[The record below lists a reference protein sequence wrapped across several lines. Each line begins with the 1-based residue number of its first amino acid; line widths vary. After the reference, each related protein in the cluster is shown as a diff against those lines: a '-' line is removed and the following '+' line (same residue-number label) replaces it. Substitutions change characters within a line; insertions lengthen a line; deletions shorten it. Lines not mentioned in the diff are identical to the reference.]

1 MSVEF
6 RSIQHSNIE
15 DVCPICQDKMEDG
28 LVSHKI
34 DNQDVSKKVE
44 HVFHEEC
51 LTPWLKNH
59 PSCPVCRIEVSSVN
73 GVSLAP
79 QMDFMSWSNAIHRA
93 IRGDNINKAIAL
105 IGVNSVLSGPEDRR
119 AYAITTA
126 ITSGSLDMIQALLAN
141 GPISDV
147 ERGRAI
153 KVAAREGSFDTVRV
167 LVDSGPISESD
178 LREIVQIATARGHR
192 RIVNLFVKQTM
203 SMCWKLCGAALVA
216 ASSLC
221 IYMLG

>member
-6 RSIQHSNIE
+6 RSIQSTNS
-15 DVCPICQDKMEDG
+15 DKCAICLEEEVQNG
-28 LVSHKI
+28 FVSHKI
-34 DNQDVSKKVE
+34 DEKVQ

-59 PSCPVCRIEVSSVN
+59 PSCPLCRIEVSSVN

-79 QMDFMSWSNAIHRA
+79 QMDFMTWSTAIHRA
-93 IRGDNINKAIAL
+93 IRGDKINKAIAL
-105 IGVNSVLSGPEDRR
+105 IGINSVFSGPEDRR
-119 AYAITTA
+119 AYAITYA

-153 KVAAREGSFDTVRV
+153 KMAAREGSFDTVRV
-167 LVDSGPISESD
+167 LLDSGPISDTD
-178 LREIVQIATARGHR
+178 LREIFQIMTEGNHR
-192 RIVNLFVKQTM
+192 RIVNPVIEQSLST
-203 SMCWKLCGAALVA
+203 CWKLCSATLVA
-216 ASSLC
+216 AVGLC
-221 IYMLG
+221 GYMFG